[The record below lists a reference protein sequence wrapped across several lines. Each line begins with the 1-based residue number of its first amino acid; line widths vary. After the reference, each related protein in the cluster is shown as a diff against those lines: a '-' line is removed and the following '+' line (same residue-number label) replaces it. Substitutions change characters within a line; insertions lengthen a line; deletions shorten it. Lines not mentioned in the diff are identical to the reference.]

1 MQPKCKRSCKIR
13 HKGYNS
19 DFIPDVNIMRKYVA
33 IKTLI
38 HQKFNIFIDTGD
50 EGVITDPKPA
60 IYGLNRDAVEL
71 FYIVVHLGY
80 IRI

>member
-1 MQPKCKRSCKIR
+1 MFYQ
-13 HKGYNS
+13 GVM
-19 DFIPDVNIMRKYVA
+19 DVSPAQNV
-33 IKTLI
+33 
-38 HQKFNIFIDTGD
+38 KFNIFIDTGD

-80 IRI
+80 IKI

>member
-1 MQPKCKRSCKIR
+1 
-13 HKGYNS
+13 
-19 DFIPDVNIMRKYVA
+19 MRKYVA

-80 IRI
+80 IKI